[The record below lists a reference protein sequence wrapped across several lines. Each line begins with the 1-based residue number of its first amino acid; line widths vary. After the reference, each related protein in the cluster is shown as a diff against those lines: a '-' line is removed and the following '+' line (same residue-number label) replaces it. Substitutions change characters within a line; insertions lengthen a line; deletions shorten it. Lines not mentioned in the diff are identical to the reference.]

1 MYIDVQSQSVM
12 FIHLQTNVLLYCTQ
26 NSAQCYVKRRQS
38 QSQRFI
44 RQRKDLVS
52 KNTLYEHK
60 QTVSMDI
67 LIIIY
72 IPALVE

>member
-12 FIHLQTNVLLYCTQ
+12 FIHLQTNVLLYCRQ

-38 QSQRFI
+38 QRFI
-44 RQRKDLVS
+44 SQRKDLVS

-72 IPALVE
+72 TPSLVE